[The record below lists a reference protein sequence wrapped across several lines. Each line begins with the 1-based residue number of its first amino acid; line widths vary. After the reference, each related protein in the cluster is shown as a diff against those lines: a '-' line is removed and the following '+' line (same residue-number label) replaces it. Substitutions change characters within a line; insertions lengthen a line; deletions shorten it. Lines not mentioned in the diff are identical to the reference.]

1 SALDAKELDPQ
12 WLLAR
17 VIENL
22 YIHHLYDSKVLD
34 ADRNP
39 SEYAFQSEF
48 ATIIRNLLPLAY
60 PLLQYKTLV
69 EVKERDKEEC
79 SKKDCKQQLD
89 LLIRNG
95 SILTS
100 YGFEL
105 VIAAS
110 TSEKEFDKHCE
121 HAEEFRR
128 LHDCQMFMVN
138 LCPKVTLREYFGNR
152 SYNLTLVN
160 VVIDPDEWKGTI
172 KYAKKDEPVSING
185 STWKVL
191 FNSTEY

>member
-1 SALDAKELDPQ
+1 LTKYPLSIQ
-12 WLLAR
+12 
-17 VIENL
+17 NL

-69 EVKERDKEEC
+69 EVKERNKEEC
-79 SKKDCKQQLD
+79 GKKDCKQRLD

-95 SILTS
+95 FTLTS

-110 TSEKEFDKHCE
+110 EKEFDEHCE
-121 HAEEFRR
+121 CAKEFGR

-138 LCPKVTLREYFGNR
+138 LCPKVTLCEYFGNH
-152 SYNLTLVN
+152 YK
-160 VVIDPDEWKGTI
+160 IC
-172 KYAKKDEPVSING
+172 KKR
-185 STWKVL
+185 
-191 FNSTEY
+191 